1 MNKFF
6 TCITVMASAVTFL
19 TPDAEAATTLQ
30 IPTTPSINE
39 LNVDTENNDFYI
51 VNTIKATD
59 TQGNALDITKLYYI
73 VRYKTGKTVEIYQF
87 KSSYY
92 YSFSKYTESTTLV
105 EMPYLFDNDLV
116 NYAGGIVS
124 FPLDVPDEIGLQ
136 SVYYGEDYRSFSDI
150 CWYNTK
156 AETSSIETL
165 SYHHKP
171 LRGFDG
177 VVSPT
182 QETVLEPKDLTVQI
196 YFPQFDHVELLEGNC
211 ITATQDSYSRTCTAT
226 VEPGSNCINVAISGI
241 VKEWIEGTI
250 NLRIGKRVIKGFDAD
265 DDFELNDDRYFF
277 EWKYQKPPLD
287 MTVNPAEGAVTEL
300 STIDITVADMAYV
313 DFSYNNSTTLTRNG
327 ENVDIDLS
335 SENNHLY
342 ITPRQKQTNPGHYV
356 LNIPAYDFAYYETYI
371 PGEDNTGRMYTKDV
385 SYAWDIEGPD
395 FETRT
400 TTPAEGKVDFFNDL
414 LIDFTNLYDVDLNDV
429 KGITLTRNGEPITI
443 SVAKQVPDNII
454 VISLNETQTAE
465 GEYVLCFAA
474 GSLLGH
480 IDAQR
485 AFTNEEDIELVWT
498 IGEVVDLFA
507 YTTDPEEG
515 EIANFTGFIIDFNN
529 VFAMTIKDETAITLK
544 RNDVPLEC
552 NIQRYDANT
561 IWVLVSKTY
570 TEPGTYTLTFPKGS
584 LAACPIDFT
593 EGPTNSKAITMT
605 WTIKDGGVADINAVN
620 KADIRAIYGIDGTR
634 RTALA
639 KGINLVIMADGSR
652 RKIIAKD
659 IN

>member
-1 MNKFF
+1 
-6 TCITVMASAVTFL
+6 
-19 TPDAEAATTLQ
+19 
-30 IPTTPSINE
+30 
-39 LNVDTENNDFYI
+39 
-51 VNTIKATD
+51 
-59 TQGNALDITKLYYI
+59 
-73 VRYKTGKTVEIYQF
+73 
-87 KSSYY
+87 
-92 YSFSKYTESTTLV
+92 
-105 EMPYLFDNDLV
+105 
-116 NYAGGIVS
+116 
-124 FPLDVPDEIGLQ
+124 
-136 SVYYGEDYRSFSDI
+136 
-150 CWYNTK
+150 
-156 AETSSIETL
+156 
-165 SYHHKP
+165 
-171 LRGFDG
+171 
-177 VVSPT
+177 
-182 QETVLEPKDLTVQI
+182 
-196 YFPQFDHVELLEGNC
+196 
-211 ITATQDSYSRTCTAT
+211 
-226 VEPGSNCINVAISGI
+226 
-241 VKEWIEGTI
+241 
-250 NLRIGKRVIKGFDAD
+250 
-265 DDFELNDDRYFF
+265 
-277 EWKYQKPPLD
+277 
-287 MTVNPAEGAVTEL
+287 
-300 STIDITVADMAYV
+300 
-313 DFSYNNSTTLTRNG
+313 
-327 ENVDIDLS
+327 
-335 SENNHLY
+335 
-342 ITPRQKQTNPGHYV
+342 
-356 LNIPAYDFAYYETYI
+356 
-371 PGEDNTGRMYTKDV
+371 MYTKDV

-465 GEYVLCFAA
+465 GEYVLSFAA

-485 AFTNEEDIELVWT
+485 AFTNEEEIELVWT
-498 IGEVVDLFA
+498 IGEVIDLFA

-515 EIANFTGFIIDFNN
+515 EIANFTGFTIDFNN